1 MHGSTGREFGNER
14 KCTECGMG
22 SADRVV
28 VNVAAENRGGR
39 SAESDDGAV
48 DGGSL

>member
-1 MHGSTGREFGNER
+1 MHGSTGRECGNER

-22 SADRVV
+22 SADRVEG
-28 VNVAAENRGGR
+28 NVAAENRAGR
-39 SAESDDGAV
+39 SVESDDGAV